1 MLSSS
6 PSSSSIVKAPAPPPP
21 PASSSFS
28 TASYRPCLTPS
39 LSATA
44 RTWPL
49 LPTLRA
55 AASTLR
61 SRSIALRLRV
71 DSCDAGHARF
81 PQSMHFC
88 IVRQNGM
95 LLNSSAYDSTEF
107 SIVVR

>member
-61 SRSIALRLRV
+61 SRSIALRLGFLRRCPRKFC
-71 DSCDAGHARF
+71 SKHAF
-81 PQSMHFC
+81 LHTY
-88 IVRQNGM
+88 
-95 LLNSSAYDSTEF
+95 LNVA
-107 SIVVR
+107 SIG